1 MRSSRILM
9 FSGVRAGKAESDT
22 SSSDV
27 LKAPPKN
34 LKVFFTTLQN
44 GRIFVSKLV
53 EGLHLV
59 Y

>member
-34 LKVFFTTLQN
+34 LKVFFMTLQN

-53 EGLHLV
+53 EG
-59 Y
+59 